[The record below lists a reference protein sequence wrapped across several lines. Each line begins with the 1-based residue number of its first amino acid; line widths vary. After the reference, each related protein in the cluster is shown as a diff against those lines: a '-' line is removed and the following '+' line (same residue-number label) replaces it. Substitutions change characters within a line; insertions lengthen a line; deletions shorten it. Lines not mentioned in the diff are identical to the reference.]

1 MNAVSGAIDGAAGGG
16 EGGGTP
22 PAGSTPAPAPA
33 AGVAPQ
39 GGDGSEAGV
48 RWQDALPEALRAD
61 ETLATY
67 RTPEDAHK
75 ALIETKRWARGR
87 IALPNAE
94 DPASFD
100 EFAGK
105 VRPAKPE
112 DYKIAT
118 SEGEASPIGE
128 AFRSTFFDIGL
139 HPIQAEKLTAAWNQ
153 YNADATSRMQQE
165 ATDELTAIEVE
176 LGAPAYTQRLTA
188 VSNMLRN
195 AGVEVEDVAS
205 AMQQVAGA
213 GKAMRAL
220 FTLAEKTGEL
230 GKVDGATVRLNMGA
244 MNKAEAQAELDRMNG
259 DAATRQAVM
268 KNPTGPEAQKRKL
281 LMDRVKQRD

>member
-1 MNAVSGAIDGAAGGG
+1 MNALAGAIDGAAGGG
-16 EGGGTP
+16 GEGGGTP
-22 PAGSTPAPAPA
+22 TPTPTPTPS
-33 AGVAPQ
+33 PQ
-39 GGDGSEAGV
+39 GGDGGM
-48 RWQDALPEALRAD
+48 RWQDSLPEALRGD

-67 RTPEDAHK
+67 KTPEDAHK

-94 DPASFD
+94 DPNSFA

-105 VRPAKPE
+105 VRPAKAE

-118 SEGEASPIGE
+118 AEGEASPIGE

-153 YNADATSRMQQE
+153 YNADAVSRMQQE
-165 ATDELTAIEVE
+165 GKDELTAIEVE
-176 LGAPAYTQRLTA
+176 LGAPAYTQRITA
-188 VSNMLRN
+188 VGNMLRN
-195 AGVEVEDVAS
+195 AGVEVDDVAV

-230 GKVDGATVRLNMGA
+230 AKVDGATVSLNLGTLS
-244 MNKAEAQAELDRMNG
+244 KTDAQAELDRMNH
-259 DAATRQAVM
+259 DSTTRAAIL
-268 KNPTGPEAQKRKL
+268 KNPNGPEATKRKQ
-281 LMDRVKQRD
+281 LMQRASQRD